1 MARGLEAFGSGEE
14 REEEA
19 VAEAV
24 GEAGGKRMEESQG
37 WREAFG
43 ADLAHDVGVP
53 GEEFVAAESG
63 HDGFGTGGLGGSG
76 GDEHVESVA

>member
-1 MARGLEAFGSGEE
+1 MSCGLEAFGAGEE

-24 GEAGGKRMEESQG
+24 GEVCGEWMEEPQG

-43 ADLAHDVGVP
+43 ADLAHDVGIA
-53 GEEFVAAESG
+53 GEEFVAAETG
-63 HDGFGTGGLGGSG
+63 HDGFGAGGLGGSG